1 MVPGSAMVCPGT
13 VFHRRNE
20 PRLHQFTY
28 PVSYLWLDPDRPED
42 VCHAHW
48 AWSSTS
54 ALAPVRFRT
63 ADYGLDP
70 ERGGVA
76 PELVELVGL
85 PLGRQARAV
94 FHRSTGLEL
103 DGPVRMITQPR
114 RWGWLFNPI
123 SVYLVWG
130 DAADDPAGAVLEVTN
145 TPWKERHHY
154 AVVLNRD
161 ALEGETSTLGARSF
175 TARFDKVLHVSPFLD
190 EDYHYDLALTVDGWP
205 PVTEPASVPPPVETQ
220 LDLILDVVD
229 DSGKV
234 VVETLL
240 RLNPEPVTRHTL
252 RHSLLH
258 HGLPTHRTSFGI
270 HHQAL
275 SLAAKRVP
283 FVAHP
288 RSRN

>member
-1 MVPGSAMVCPGT
+1 MIPAAAMVCPGT
-13 VFHRRNE
+13 VFHRRNR

-28 PVSYLWLDPDRPED
+28 PVSYLWLDPDRPDD

-70 ERGGVA
+70 DRGVITPERVD
-76 PELVELVGL
+76 LVGL
-85 PLGRQARAV
+85 PLGRQVRAIL
-94 FHRSTGLEL
+94 HRSIGLDL

-123 SVYLVWG
+123 TVYLVWA
-130 DAADDPAGAVLEVTN
+130 DVPDDPIGAVLEVTN

-154 AVVLNRD
+154 AV
-161 ALEGETSTLGARSF
+161 ALEGDVSSPRTF
-175 TARFDKVLHVSPFLD
+175 TAKFDKVLHVSPFLD
-190 EDYHYDLALTVDGWP
+190 EDYHYEMGLTVHHWP
-205 PVTEPASVPPPVETQ
+205 AGGRPTSCSGETR
-220 LDLILDVVD
+220 LELSLDVVD
-229 DSGKV
+229 DSGT

-240 RLNPEPVTRHTL
+240 RLNPQPVTSRTL
-252 RHSLLH
+252 GHSLLH

-275 SLAAKRVP
+275 KLAAKRVP
-283 FVAHP
+283 FIAHP
-288 RSRN
+288 RSRS